1 VRAPSWTYREVRF
14 PHELEAP
21 ACLRLL
27 VGLNAVV
34 YGPLLIETI
43 ANSEAVRFGVGVQP
57 RDRAALDGQLR
68 GSLPGVRL
76 VTSDDETR
84 PVRQFRRA
92 LALRLSSHRRPLLL
106 GQPETSSAAL
116 LAVLGGLGKN
126 ETVGVQWILG
136 PRLRAIAIPNRFEDF
151 THESWWQTVLAAPL
165 AAPGPVDPAFRRAL
179 AAKQG
184 TAGWRALGRIAVRA
198 STTRREYQL
207 LSQVIGALRSAE
219 GPGLK
224 LLAKHTPPARFELA
238 SLPLWRWPLVLNAEE
253 ALSLLGWPVGVAGTV
268 TSRLVGAGHRPLVAS
283 MAVPRTGRVLLDGTA
298 HGGERQLCL
307 NGRDARQHL
316 LVLGPTGVGKS
327 TLLLNLIL
335 QDLEA
340 GRGLVVID
348 PKGDLVEDVLARVPE
363 DRLDDVVVL
372 DPTDETRP
380 VGLNPLSG
388 ASQEVA
394 ADQVLGIF
402 HRLFASSWGPRTS
415 DILHACL
422 LTLARHD
429 QTLVGLPLLLQH
441 AGYRRRLVGSL
452 NDPLGLSSFWGWY
465 ESQSEEARAVAVAP
479 VLNKVRAI
487 LLRPGLRGILGQTKP
502 PFAMGD
508 VFRRRKVLLV
518 SLARG
523 SLGPETA
530 DLFGALVLSV
540 LWQTTLGQARVPVD
554 RRPSVGVVIDE
565 WQNVLHLPTD
575 LGDVLAQAR
584 SMGLLVTLANQH
596 LGQLTNDVR
605 EAALSNARSKVCFQL
620 THGDAVTL
628 TKGGTLLKP
637 ADFQSLGAFEAYA
650 SLMAEGVSTPWASG
664 RSRPAPNTIRRPEQV
679 REASRQRYGR
689 DRTGV
694 DAGLQELIEATAPAS
709 RIGRQRAAGGAS

>member
-1 VRAPSWTYREVRF
+1 MKAPDWTYREVRF
-14 PHELEAP
+14 PAELEAS

-27 VGLNAVV
+27 FGLNAVI
-34 YGPLLIETI
+34 YGPLLVESI
-43 ANSEAVRFGVGVQP
+43 ANSEAVRFGVGVLP
-57 RDRAALDGQLR
+57 RDQAALDGQLL
-68 GSLPGVRL
+68 GSLPGIRL
-76 VTSDDETR
+76 VTSDHEAR
-84 PVRQFRRA
+84 PLRQFRRA

-116 LAVLGGLGKN
+116 LAVLGGLGKS
-126 ETVGVQWILG
+126 EAVGVQWILG

-151 THESWWQTVLAAPL
+151 TSESWWQTVLTAPL
-165 AAPGPVDPAFRRAL
+165 GAPGPVDPAFRRAL

-224 LLAKHTPPARFELA
+224 LLARKTAVIRFEGA
-238 SLPLWRWPLVLNAEE
+238 VLPWWRWPLVLNAEE
-253 ALSLLGWPVGVAGTV
+253 ALSLLGWPVGIAGTV
-268 TSRLVGAGHRPLVAS
+268 TSRIVSAGHRPLVAS
-283 MAVPRTGRVLLDGTA
+283 TAVPRTGRVLLDGTA
-298 HGGERQLCL
+298 HGGQRPLCL

-327 TLLLNLIL
+327 TLLLNVIL

-363 DRLDDVVVL
+363 ARLDDVVVL
-372 DPTDETRP
+372 DPTDEARP
-380 VGLNPLSG
+380 VGLNPLTGS
-388 ASQEVA
+388 SPEVA

-429 QTLVGLPLLLQH
+429 QSLVGLPLLLQH
-441 AGYRRRLVGSL
+441 DGYRRRLVGSL
-452 NDPLGLSSFWGWY
+452 HDPLGLSSFWGWY
-465 ESQSEEARAVAVAP
+465 ESQSEDARAVAVAP
-479 VLNKVRAI
+479 VMNKVRAI

-502 PFAMGD
+502 AFAMKD
-508 VFRRRKVLLV
+508 IFTKRKVLLV

-565 WQNVLHLPTD
+565 WQNVLQLPTD
-575 LGDVLAQAR
+575 LADVLAQAR

-596 LGQLTNDVR
+596 LGQLTSDVR

-620 THGDAVTL
+620 AHGDAVTM
-628 TKGGTLLKP
+628 TKGSTLLKP
-637 ADFQSLGAFEAYA
+637 TDFQSLSAFEAYA
-650 SLMAEGVSTPWASG
+650 SLMADGVSTPWASG
-664 RSRPAPNTIRRPEQV
+664 RSRPAPDTVRRPVEV
-679 REASRQRYGR
+679 RAASRQRYGR
-689 DRTGV
+689 DRAEV
-694 DAGLQELIEATAPAS
+694 DAELQALIEVATPAS
-709 RIGRQRAAGGAS
+709 RIGRKRVAGGTS